1 MKSERPLNKASKK
14 SKLDVFKFVHEV
26 SELIEF
32 RTSSMIPSA
41 ELFASVRGMEK
52 EHPELTLPA
61 ELIHKS
67 LSIED
72 RVLQKM

>member
-1 MKSERPLNKASKK
+1 
-14 SKLDVFKFVHEV
+14 
-26 SELIEF
+26 
-32 RTSSMIPSA
+32 
-41 ELFASVRGMEK
+41 MEK